1 MIYFPYF
8 NTKYTNVSKRITKK
22 PVPFNVTSVL
32 IIKSNTLMYTV
43 RQFGYA

>member
-22 PVPFNVTSVL
+22 PAPLNVKSVL
-32 IIKSNTLMYTV
+32 IIESNTLMYTV
-43 RQFGYA
+43 HQFGYA